1 MTYRVAPDSHWTDRF
16 AISRSRREAIRTT
29 LWIVPTAM
37 VIASAALFGV
47 TYALDRAADSGRVP
61 LPGFVTSGSPDA
73 ARQILI
79 AIAAAVITVAGVLF
93 SITILVLQLASQQF
107 GPRMLRNFIRDRG
120 TQFSLGAFVATF
132 VYSVL
137 ALGSV
142 ESAPARDFVPHISV
156 TVALTLTLID
166 LGIVIYFIHHVATS
180 IQLTSVVSGIARDFR
195 STLANLSA
203 DMAKDPVREAGG
215 PDPSELSERVLA
227 VGAPVFASASG
238 FIQAVG
244 HRPLMVIA
252 VSSDTVI
259 RLVRRPGH
267 FVLEGQPVAFVVPV
281 HAARDV
287 SDALARAHIVGPNRT
302 LTQDLGF
309 AVDQLVEVAIRALS
323 PAVNDTF
330 TALNCIDW
338 LGDCL
343 CHAAAAQLPDG
354 IHRDPSGNIRI
365 IEPVMTLDR
374 LIKGA
379 TDKIRQ
385 AGSGMPA
392 VYIRQL
398 ENLGKLLRAVRS
410 PELRGV
416 VESHAQRILR
426 AADETV
432 RDASDRADVHA
443 AYDIAMSAVDLG
455 SSARDSWRAESLAP
469 EARSNGVARRGRG
482 ARAAAARSTP
492 PVKPGPRNVDDS

>member
-1 MTYRVAPDSHWTDRF
+1 MIRKVAPRSRWTDRF
-16 AISRSRREAIRTT
+16 AVSRSRREAIRTT

-37 VIASAALFGV
+37 VVAATALFAV
-47 TYALDRAADSGRVP
+47 TYSLDRGIGTGGLP
-61 LPGFVTSGSPDA
+61 IPGFITSGSPDA

-107 GPRMLRNFIRDRG
+107 GPRMLRNFIRDLG

-132 VYSVL
+132 VFSVL

-156 TVALTLTLID
+156 TVALTLTLFD

-195 STLANLSA
+195 STLAGLRA
-203 DMAKDPVREAGG
+203 DMAKTQTDQDGG

-227 VGAPVFASASG
+227 VGAPVFAHASG

-244 HRPLMVIA
+244 HRHLMGIA
-252 VSSDTVI
+252 VSSDTVM

-267 FVLEGQPVAFVVPV
+267 FVVEGQPVAFVVPAY
-281 HAARDV
+281 AARDV
-287 SDALARAHIVGPNRT
+287 TDALARAHIVGPNRT

-309 AVDQLVEVAIRALS
+309 AIDQLVEVGIRALS

-343 CHAAAAQLPDG
+343 CHAATVQLPDG
-354 IHRDPSGNIRI
+354 IHRDVAGNIRI
-365 IEPVMTLDR
+365 IEPVITLDR

-385 AGSGMPA
+385 AGAGMPA
-392 VYIRQL
+392 VLIRQL

-416 VESHAQRILR
+416 VESHAALILR
-426 AADETV
+426 AGDETV
-432 RDASDRADVHA
+432 RDEADRADIHA
-443 AYDIAMSAVDLG
+443 AFDAAMSPVDLG
-455 SSARDSWRAESLAP
+455 SSARDSWRAEVLAP
-469 EARSNGVARRGRG
+469 DTTR
-482 ARAAAARSTP
+482 
-492 PVKPGPRNVDDS
+492 PGPGGEC